1 MCRCSTHKEGAGR
14 LLRLAPSGSS
24 PFSLL
29 RGRHRSGC
37 RKRYGTWGCSMRY
50 YPHYHRKGKVVGYIL
65 GGEMQTE
72 REAQENA
79 ARSLPE
85 DTLWVR
91 FVFVDH
97 AGIPKSKAV
106 YQGAF
111 ERRAKAGVGLAKGVL
126 ALDPSGALHPA
137 SGLSPVG
144 ECRLVPDLST
154 LTPLPFASNQAIV
167 ACDMTEPD
175 ATTPWDGCPRSSLKQ
190 VLGRL
195 AERGCRSVASY
206 EAEFYVRGPE
216 GPLDR
221 TPYAAS
227 FALTAAAEF
236 AAELAE
242 ALEEMGIRP
251 EQCHAEVG
259 HGNLELSVGEAEA
272 LAAAD
277 RRVQV
282 LEAVRGVAHRLGLE
296 TTMAPKPYL
305 EGAGNGHHLH
315 VSVYEDDTPVLF
327 DATGALSS
335 QGSGFIAGILEHLP
349 AVMAFTAAS
358 PNSYQR
364 LAPGMW
370 ASAFACYGLD
380 NREAAVRL
388 ASPVAGAESATANV
402 ELKPID
408 VTTNP
413 YLALAA
419 VVAAGMDGMDRGL
432 DPAEPTM
439 VDPATLSDE
448 ERASRGIPPLPTS
461 PDEALDALE
470 EDHALIEALGEPL
483 VRTHVAVARA
493 QAKIARELPPEEVA
507 STAAMLY

>member
-1 MCRCSTHKEGAGR
+1 MQAERQSQES
-14 LLRLAPSGSS
+14 APR
-24 PFSLL
+24 PLQ
-29 RGRHRSGC
+29 
-37 RKRYGTWGCSMRY
+37 
-50 YPHYHRKGKVVGYIL
+50 V
-65 GGEMQTE
+65 
-72 REAQENA
+72 
-79 ARSLPE
+79 

-91 FVFVDH
+91 FMFVDH
-97 AGIPKSKAV
+97 AGIPKTKAV
-106 YQGAF
+106 HRDGF
-111 ERRAKAGVGLAKGVL
+111 ERRARAGVGLAKGVL
-126 ALDPSGALHPA
+126 ALDPSGMLHPE

-154 LTPLPFASNQAIV
+154 LVPLPFARSQATV
-167 ACDMTEPD
+167 ACDMMEPD
-175 ATTPWDGCPRSSLKQ
+175 ATTPWDGCPRSALKR

-195 AERGCRSVASY
+195 GERGYRSLASY
-206 EAEFYVRGPE
+206 EAEFYVWGPE

-227 FALTAAAEF
+227 FALTTAADF
-236 AAELAE
+236 VAELAE
-242 ALEEMGIRP
+242 TLEEMGVRP

-259 HGNLELSVGEAEA
+259 HGNLEISVGEAES

-282 LEAVRGVAHRLGLE
+282 LEAIRGVAHRMGLE

-315 VSVYEDDTPVLF
+315 MSLYENDAPVLF
-327 DATGALSS
+327 DPSGALSGP
-335 QGSGFIAGILEHLP
+335 GSGFVAGLLEHLP

-370 ASAFACYGLD
+370 SSVYAAYGLD
-380 NREAAVRL
+380 NREAAVRI

-402 ELKPID
+402 ELKPMD
-408 VTTNP
+408 VTANP

-419 VVAAGMDGMDRGL
+419 VLAAGMDGMDRNL
-432 DPAEPTM
+432 DPGEPAS

-448 ERASRGIPPLPTS
+448 ERASKGIYPLPAS
-461 PDEALDALE
+461 LDEALDALE
-470 EDHALIEALGEPL
+470 RDRVLIEALGEPL
-483 VRTHVAVARA
+483 VRTHLAVGRA
-493 QAKIARELPPEEVA
+493 QAEIARELSPEEVA
-507 STAAMLY
+507 ATAAVNY

>member
-1 MCRCSTHKEGAGR
+1 
-14 LLRLAPSGSS
+14 
-24 PFSLL
+24 
-29 RGRHRSGC
+29 
-37 RKRYGTWGCSMRY
+37 
-50 YPHYHRKGKVVGYIL
+50 
-65 GGEMQTE
+65 MQAE
-72 REAQENA
+72 REAREHMP
-79 ARSLPE
+79 RPLPV
-85 DTLWVR
+85 DTLWIR

-97 AGIPKSKAV
+97 AGIPKCKA
-106 YQGAF
+106 AHRDSF
-111 ERRAKAGVGLAKGVL
+111 ERRARAGVGLAKGVM

-137 SGLSPVG
+137 SGLTPVG
-144 ECRLVPDLST
+144 EVRLVPDLST
-154 LTPLPFASNQAIV
+154 LTPLPFARGQAMA

-175 ATTPWDGCPRSSLKQ
+175 ATTPWEGCPRSALKR

-195 AERGCRSVASY
+195 AERGYRAVASY
-206 EAEFYVRGPE
+206 EAEFYVWGPD

-227 FALTAAAEF
+227 FALTPAAGF
-236 AAELAE
+236 VAELAE
-242 ALEEMGIRP
+242 TLEEMGIRP

-282 LEAVRGVAHRLGLE
+282 LETIRGVAHRMGLE

-315 VSVYEDDTPVLF
+315 LSVYEDDTPVLF
-327 DATGALSS
+327 DASGALSER
-335 QGSGFIAGILEHLP
+335 GSGFVAGVLEHLS

-370 ASAFACYGLD
+370 SSAYAAYGPD

-402 ELKPID
+402 EIKPVD
-408 VTTNP
+408 VTANP

-419 VVAAGMDGMDRGL
+419 VLAAGMDGMDRGL
-432 DPAEPTM
+432 DPGEPTT
-439 VDPATLSDE
+439 VDPATLSEE
-448 ERASRGIPPLPTS
+448 ERAARNILPLPAS
-461 PDEALDALE
+461 LDQALNALE
-470 EDHALIEALGEPL
+470 NDEALIEALGAPL
-483 VRTHVAVARA
+483 VRTHLAVGRA
-493 QAKIARELPPEEVA
+493 QAAIARELPPEEVA
-507 STAAMLY
+507 AAAAAIY

>member
-1 MCRCSTHKEGAGR
+1 MQAERQSQES
-14 LLRLAPSGSS
+14 APR
-24 PFSLL
+24 PLQ
-29 RGRHRSGC
+29 
-37 RKRYGTWGCSMRY
+37 
-50 YPHYHRKGKVVGYIL
+50 V
-65 GGEMQTE
+65 
-72 REAQENA
+72 
-79 ARSLPE
+79 

-91 FVFVDH
+91 FMFVDH
-97 AGIPKSKAV
+97 AGIPKTKAV
-106 YQGAF
+106 HRDGF
-111 ERRAKAGVGLAKGVL
+111 ERRARAGVGLAKGVL
-126 ALDPSGALHPA
+126 ALDPSGMLHPE

-154 LTPLPFASNQAIV
+154 LVPLPFARSQATV
-167 ACDMTEPD
+167 ACDMMEPD
-175 ATTPWDGCPRSSLKQ
+175 ATTPWDGCPRSALKR

-195 AERGCRSVASY
+195 GERGYGSLASY
-206 EAEFYVRGPE
+206 EAEFYVWGPE

-227 FALTAAAEF
+227 FALTTAADF
-236 AAELAE
+236 VAELAE
-242 ALEEMGIRP
+242 TLEEMGVRP

-259 HGNLELSVGEAEA
+259 HGNLEISVGEAEA

-282 LEAVRGVAHRLGLE
+282 LEAIRGVAHRMGLE

-315 VSVYEDDTPVLF
+315 MSLYENDAPVLF
-327 DATGALSS
+327 DPSGALSGP
-335 QGSGFIAGILEHLP
+335 GSGFVAGLLEHLP

-370 ASAFACYGLD
+370 SSVYAAYGLD
-380 NREAAVRL
+380 NREAAVRI

-402 ELKPID
+402 ELKPMD
-408 VTTNP
+408 VTANP

-419 VVAAGMDGMDRGL
+419 VLAAGMDGMDRNL
-432 DPAEPTM
+432 DPGEPAS

-448 ERASRGIPPLPTS
+448 ERASKGIYPLPAS
-461 PDEALDALE
+461 LDEALDALE
-470 EDHALIEALGEPL
+470 RDRVLIEALGEPL
-483 VRTHVAVARA
+483 VRTHLAVGRA
-493 QAKIARELPPEEVA
+493 QAEIARELSPEEVA
-507 STAAMLY
+507 ATAAVNY

>member
-1 MCRCSTHKEGAGR
+1 
-14 LLRLAPSGSS
+14 
-24 PFSLL
+24 
-29 RGRHRSGC
+29 
-37 RKRYGTWGCSMRY
+37 
-50 YPHYHRKGKVVGYIL
+50 
-65 GGEMQTE
+65 MQAE
-72 REAQENA
+72 REARENTP
-79 ARSLPE
+79 RPLPV
-85 DTLWVR
+85 DAIWVR

-106 YQGAF
+106 HRDSF
-111 ERRAKAGVGLAKGVL
+111 ERRAGAGVGLAKGVL

-154 LTPLPFASNQAIV
+154 LTPLPFARNQAMV
-167 ACDMTEPD
+167 CCDMKEPD
-175 ATTPWDGCPRSSLKQ
+175 ARTPWDGCPRSALRR

-195 AERGCRSVASY
+195 AERGYRAIASY
-206 EAEFYVRGPE
+206 EAEFYVWGPD

-221 TPYAAS
+221 TPYAGS
-227 FALTAAAEF
+227 FALTAAADF
-236 AAELAE
+236 VAELAQT
-242 ALEEMGIRP
+242 LEEMGIRP

-282 LEAVRGVAHRLGLE
+282 LETIRGVAHRMGLE

-305 EGAGNGHHLH
+305 DQAGNGHHLH
-315 VSVYEDDTPVLF
+315 VSVYSLEDDAPALF
-327 DATGALSS
+327 DASGALSGA
-335 QGSGFIAGILEHLP
+335 GSGFVAGLLEHLP
-349 AVMAFTAAS
+349 AVMAFSAPS

-370 ASAFACYGLD
+370 SSAFAAYGPD

-402 ELKPID
+402 ELKPVD
-408 VTTNP
+408 VTANP

-419 VVAAGMDGMDRGL
+419 VLAAGMDGMERGL
-432 DPAEPTM
+432 DPGEPTT
-439 VDPATLSDE
+439 VDPATLSEE
-448 ERASRGIPPLPTS
+448 ERAELGIYPLPGS
-461 PDEALDALE
+461 LDESLDALE
-470 EDHALIEALGEPL
+470 KDDVLIEALGEPL

-493 QAKIARELPPEEVA
+493 QAEIAREIPPEEVA
-507 STAAMLY
+507 ATAAMIY